1 MEAIAKTVFPIAV
14 ASVGVLLAFQGV
26 LMIVAY
32 TVLAERKVLGWIQGR
47 IGPNRVGYWGMLQ
60 PFADLFKFIFKED
73 IVPDKSTKFV
83 YFLAPLVALT
93 CALMP
98 IVVYPFGPRLTDPL
112 SWIAPY
118 LISAVEWIP
127 AVGQSLVDGITWLV
141 PQAQNMPLTIGR
153 IDVGVL
159 YVLGITSVGVYGIAL
174 AGWSSNNKYSLMGGL
189 RSSAQ
194 MISYEL
200 AMGASVIGVV
210 MLSGSLDLGGIIDA
224 QAKSP
229 FKWFIIPQFIGFVVF
244 LISAFAETNRV
255 PFDLPEAETELVAGF
270 HTEYSALKFAL
281 FFMAEYVNMFTGS
294 VMCVTL
300 FLGGWYIPGLD
311 YLARTIG
318 IQEWLGAGTVLYAL
332 VSHVGFIV
340 KICAFLFFYIWIR
353 GTLPRFRFD
362 QLMNFGWKF
371 LLPLALANVIVTIIA
386 VYVIEK
392 YSLF

>member
-1 MEAIAKTVFPIAV
+1 MESVFKTAFPFVVYSVAI
-14 ASVGVLLAFQGV
+14 LLAFQGV

-47 IGPNRVGYWGMLQ
+47 IGPNRVGPWGVLQ
-60 PFADLFKFIFKED
+60 PFADLLKFIFKED
-73 IVPDKSTKFV
+73 LVPDKSTKFV

-93 CALMP
+93 CALLP
-98 IVVYPFGPRLTDPL
+98 IVVYPFGPAITTIDWSFL
-112 SWIAPY
+112 PY
-118 LISAVEWIP
+118 GL
-127 AVGQSLVDGITWLV
+127 GDGITRL
-141 PQAQNMPLTIGR
+141 PLTIAS

-159 YVLGITSVGVYGIAL
+159 FVLGITSIGVYGIML
-174 AGWSSNNKYSLMGGL
+174 AGWSSNSKYSLMGGL

-200 AMGASVIGVV
+200 AMGASVLGVV
-210 MLSGSLDLGGIIDA
+210 MLAGTLDLNGIIEA
-224 QAKSP
+224 QTKSP

-281 FFMAEYVNMFTGS
+281 FFMAEYVNMFTVS
-294 VMCVTL
+294 VMCTVL
-300 FLGGWYIPGLD
+300 FLGGWYVPGLS
-311 YLARTIG
+311 RIFEVG
-318 IQEWLGAGTVLYAL
+318 SIPYAL
-332 VSHVGFIV
+332 VSHLAFIG
-340 KICAFLFFYIWIR
+340 KICAFLFLYIWVR

-371 LLPLALANVIVTIIA
+371 LLPVALANVILTI
-386 VYVIEK
+386 VIVFFLN
-392 YSLF
+392 S